1 MEDPTPTPS
10 SSKGLPQ
17 DLGPSREALILG
29 KAMDLRVLR
38 DIPLGCR
45 VEPLVEWAACSMDNR
60 SVIIKLGYFDYTFI
74 LTPHNLSSKVLFKKV
89 AVF

>member
-10 SSKGLPQ
+10 SSKGLLQ

-29 KAMDLRVLR
+29 KAMDLQVLR
-38 DIPLGCR
+38 GIPLGCR

-60 SVIIKLGYFDYTFI
+60 LVIIKLI
-74 LTPHNLSSKVLFKKV
+74 LTLHNLFKKV
-89 AVF
+89 GVFLGS